1 MVGVDASVRGANE
14 LEAIGR
20 RLKEAGDRGLRKE
33 LLAGIRKTN
42 KPTISA
48 VRDSAR
54 TKLPRRGGLAEEVAS
69 SKIGTRTKLSGSRV
83 GVEIK
88 GTGRI
93 GIRGINRGR
102 LRHPVYGNRKAWV
115 SQQVPAGWF
124 TDPIEQDLP
133 RIREG
138 IEDAMKS
145 VARKIER
152 G

>member
-1 MVGVDASVRGANE
+1 VVGIDASVRGANE

-20 RLKEAGDRGLRKE
+20 RFKAAGAKGLRKE

-48 VRDSAR
+48 IRANALA
-54 TKLPRRGGLAEEVAS
+54 TLPRRGGLAAEVAGS
-69 SKIGTRTKLSGSRV
+69 RIGTRSRLSGNRV
-83 GVEIK
+83 GVEIR
-88 GTGRI
+88 GVGRI
-93 GIRGINRGR
+93 GLTTLNRGR
-102 LRHPVYGNRKAWV
+102 LRHPVYGNRGTWV
-115 SQQVPAGWF
+115 QQQVPAGWF
-124 TDPIEQDLP
+124 TDPIEKDMP

-138 IEDAMKS
+138 IEDAMKT

>member
-1 MVGVDASVRGANE
+1 MGGIDASVRGANE
-14 LEAIGR
+14 LEALGR
-20 RLKEAGDRGLRKE
+20 RFKEAGAKDLRKE

-48 VRDSAR
+48 IRASAR
-54 TKLPRRGGLAEEVAS
+54 AELPHGGGLAEIVAS
-69 SKIGTRTKLSGSRV
+69 SRIGTRTKLSGSRV

-88 GTGRI
+88 GVGKV
-93 GIRGINRGR
+93 GLAGLNRGR
-102 LRHPVYGNRKAWV
+102 LRHPVYGNRKVWV

-124 TDPIEQDLP
+124 SDPIEKDMP
-133 RIREG
+133 RIRAG
-138 IEDAMKS
+138 IEDAMQD